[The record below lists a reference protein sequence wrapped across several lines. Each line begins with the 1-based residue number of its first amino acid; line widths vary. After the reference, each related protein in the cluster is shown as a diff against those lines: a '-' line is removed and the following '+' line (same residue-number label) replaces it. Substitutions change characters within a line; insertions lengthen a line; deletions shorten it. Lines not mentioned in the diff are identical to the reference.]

1 MFVGLQRSVKRR
13 MRDGPQT
20 FQKSSHVTRFGCIRH
35 IRVTVSLDNALHHN
49 KEHSLGKVLHFHS
62 APSCSILT
70 SLQDQFNCKQL
81 NKACYKMYSSRSVS
95 NRDSPLGRIDMG
107 GKIKKVWFTYSDTLF
122 PLYFLIL
129 RQVCFLALFDL
140 RTPSFANL
148 PIYIY

>member
-1 MFVGLQRSVKRR
+1 MMFVGLQRSVKRR

-49 KEHSLGKVLHFHS
+49 KEHSLGKVLLFHS

-95 NRDSPLGRIDMG
+95 NGDSPCTKKPLCYLVDMNMDINFRSFCIHL
-107 GKIKKVWFTYSDTLF
+107 KIPAK
-122 PLYFLIL
+122 I
-129 RQVCFLALFDL
+129 
-140 RTPSFANL
+140 
-148 PIYIY
+148 